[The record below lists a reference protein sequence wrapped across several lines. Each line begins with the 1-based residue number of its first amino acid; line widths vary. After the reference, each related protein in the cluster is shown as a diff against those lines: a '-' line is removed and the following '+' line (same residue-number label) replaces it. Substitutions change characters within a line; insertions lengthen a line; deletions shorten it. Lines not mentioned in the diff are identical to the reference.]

1 MNTVRIDLSLEQ
13 LKEALRR
20 LPPKEK
26 LDLWRQLDADIDR
39 QAIARRFDTAIK
51 SIRKSYSAIGEEEVM
66 KEAVKAT
73 REARNSPGHAK
84 NRS

>member
-1 MNTVRIDLSLEQ
+1 MNTIRIDLSFEQ

-39 QAIARRFDTAIK
+39 KAIARRFDTALK
-51 SIRKSYSAIGEEEVM
+51 NIRKSYSAVSEEEVM
-66 KEAVKAT
+66 KDALKAT
-73 REARNSPGHAK
+73 RETRAKYGHKK
-84 NRS
+84 NRF

>member
-39 QAIARRFDTAIK
+39 QAIARRFDKAVK
-51 SIRKSYSAIGEEEVM
+51 DIRKSYSTVDEEEVM
-66 KEAVKAT
+66 KDAVKAA
-73 REARNSPGHAK
+73 REARNKPGHAK
-84 NRS
+84 DRS